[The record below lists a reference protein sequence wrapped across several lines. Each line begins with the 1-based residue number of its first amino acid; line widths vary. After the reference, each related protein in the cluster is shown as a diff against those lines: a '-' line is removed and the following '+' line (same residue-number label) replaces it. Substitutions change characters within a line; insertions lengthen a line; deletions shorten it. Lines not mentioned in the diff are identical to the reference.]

1 MIAKGTNPEMA
12 IVFSAFIGILLGAVN
27 GIIISYGKVA
37 PFIATLATM
46 TIYRGATLVYT
57 NGNPISGLTD
67 DPLFT
72 GFGQD
77 LYLEFRF
84 LRLSC

>member
-1 MIAKGTNPEMA
+1 MITSGMNPAMA
-12 IVFSAFIGILLGAVN
+12 VIVAAVIGLCLGAVN

-72 GFGQD
+72 GFGQGFV
-77 LYLEFRF
+77 L
-84 LRLSC
+84 